1 MELTEFCI
9 RRPVFSTVLTLMI
22 IVMGLV
28 CQSRLPVR
36 KDPKVEHSVITVESE
51 FKGASPSVVEMQIT
65 KILEGSFA
73 TIPGAELITSNSANE
88 KSEIS
93 VQFSPDRTSDGAAAD
108 LRDRLSLVRAQL
120 PREIPEPVIRKTST
134 DSDAGIVLG
143 FTSTRHTVDDLRDYV
158 EKYIKS
164 KFEALP
170 GVGRVFVTGG
180 NVKSVRVFLDP
191 HRLAAYGYTP
201 TDVIDAITYQHVQR
215 PCGRLISKDREYML
229 IVNGELYKPE
239 QFDEVVLP
247 SNGKGKIV
255 RIKDIG
261 KTALVADDIRE
272 GSWFNGHECVAV
284 SISKQS
290 TANPIDLS
298 AEIYKIMPE
307 IRQML
312 PSGVE
317 AQIAMDEADDIN
329 ASMSNVYH
337 AIFEATFLVIFVVFL
352 FLWSFRS
359 TIIPIVTIPVSLI
372 GTFALLYMFDF
383 SINTF
388 TMLALVLAVGLV
400 VDDAIVVLENVHRHM
415 ENGLTRF
422 KAAIVGSK
430 EIFFSIIAMTLTL
443 ATAYIPIAITPGTI
457 GKFFKE
463 FALTLSGAVLIS
475 GFVAVT
481 LSPMMCSKLLTLS
494 TKTTGNGVW
503 ARASKYQAK
512 ILNFFDRTYA
522 NSLKLALDNKLIVL
536 SIGAALAFLG
546 IITAAVMPSENF
558 PKEDYGRISIRG
570 NGPIGASYDFIKSN
584 ADEVEKV
591 ISKTPFVKNRYLH
604 ATTSEITGWITLQD
618 WKDRNRS
625 SKSIADEIYPKLRA
639 ITGVP
644 CSAVA
649 SGSSGSGSDT
659 VEFVLQTNQ
668 NYSYLERFGRRFL
681 ATLQM
686 RYPGLKYPLRHSLLP
701 PQQEYV
707 IDINRDKAASL
718 GVSVFDIVGNIE
730 AFVRGRKATNVQRES
745 KRDELFVQLRL
756 DQRRTVEDLSNIC
769 VKSKLYTKNNEEPKM
784 VPIADLITVRERQ
797 SPMALNHHNQMLSVL
812 VYANLAE
819 GHSLGQVIED
829 LTQLKE
835 QILPDTIMLTFSGST
850 KSYLDDSRQI
860 VFVFALAL
868 LFVFLVL
875 AAQFE
880 SFIDPFVIMFS
891 VPFSITGALL
901 VLFLVPD
908 GSLNIYSKVGL
919 VTLIGL
925 ITKHGILIV
934 DFANNLVEEGRAVVD
949 AIKEAAHLRLRPILM
964 TTFAMVIGAIPLALS
979 VGAGAGARKQI
990 GWAIVGGMTIG
1001 TLFTLFIVP
1010 IMYIFLSRF
1019 KNFTK
1024 KAD

>member
-9 RRPVFSTVLTLMI
+9 RRPVFSTVLSLMI
-22 IVMGLV
+22 VVMGLV

-36 KDPKVEHSVITVESE
+36 KDPKVEHSVIMVESE
-51 FKGASPSVVEMQIT
+51 FKGASPSVVEAQIT

-73 TIPGAELITSNSANE
+73 TIPGAELITSNSGNE

-93 VQFSPDRTSDGAAAD
+93 VQFSSDRTSDGAAAD
-108 LRDRLSLVRAQL
+108 LRDRLALVRSQL
-120 PREIPEPVIRKTST
+120 PREIPEPIIRKTST
-134 DSDAGIVLG
+134 DVDAGIVLG
-143 FTSTRHTVDDLRDYV
+143 FTSDRHSVDDLRDYV

-170 GVGRVFVTGG
+170 GVGRVYVTGG

-229 IVNGELYKPE
+229 IVNGELFKPE

-247 SNGKGKIV
+247 SNGNGKIV

-272 GSWFNGHECVAV
+272 GSWFNGRECVAV

-298 AEIYKIMPE
+298 EEVKKIMPE
-307 IRQML
+307 IQKMVPR
-312 PSGVE
+312 GVN
-317 AQIAMDEADDIN
+317 AKIAMDEADDIN
-329 ASMSNVYH
+329 ASMHNVYH

-359 TIIPIVTIPVSLI
+359 TIVPIVTIPVSLI
-372 GTFALLYMFDF
+372 GTFGLLYAFDF

-415 ENGLTRF
+415 EEGLTRF
-422 KAAIVGSK
+422 KASIVGSK

-457 GKFFKE
+457 GKYFKE

-481 LSPMMCSKLLTLS
+481 LSPMMCSKLLAVHKAGEERGYLA
-494 TKTTGNGVW
+494 KAGH
-503 ARASKYQAK
+503 YQVK
-512 ILNFFDRTYA
+512 FLNFCDSAYKK
-522 NSLKLALDNKLIVL
+522 SLKLAIDNKWIVL
-536 SIGAALAFLG
+536 GIGVFIAFLG
-546 IITAAVMPSENF
+546 IITSHILPSENF
-558 PKEDYGRISIRG
+558 PKEDFGRISIRG
-570 NGPIGASYDFIKSN
+570 NGPIGASYDFMKSN
-584 ADEVEKV
+584 ADQIEKI
-591 ISKTPFVKNRYLH
+591 ISKTPFAKNRYLH
-604 ATTSEITGWITLQD
+604 ATTAEITGWITLQD
-618 WKDRNRS
+618 WDLRDKT
-625 SKSIADEIYPKLRA
+625 SKIIADELSPKLRA
-639 ITGVP
+639 IAGVP
-644 CSAVA
+644 CSAID
-649 SGSSGSGSDT
+649 SGSNGGGGDT
-659 VEFVLQTNQ
+659 LEFVLQTNQ
-668 NYSYLERFGRRFL
+668 SYSYLEKEGRKFL
-681 ATLQM
+681 ATLQSA
-686 RYPGLKYPLRHSLLP
+686 YPGLKYPLRHSLLP

-707 IDINRDKAASL
+707 IDINRDRAATL
-718 GVSVFDIVGNIE
+718 GVSVYDIVANIE
-730 AFVRGRKATNVQRES
+730 AFVRGRKASNVQRES

-756 DQRRTVEDLSNIC
+756 DQRRTVEDLANIC
-769 VKSKLYTKNNEEPKM
+769 VKSKLYTKNNEEPRM

-797 SPMALNHHNQMLSVL
+797 SPMALNHHNQMLSIL
-812 VYANLAE
+812 VYANLQN
-819 GHSLGQVIED
+819 GYSLGQVIED
-829 LTQLKE
+829 VTKLKE
-835 QILPDTIMLTFSGST
+835 KILSDTVILTFSGST
-850 KSYLDDSRQI
+850 KSYLDDSKRI
-860 VFVFALAL
+860 IFVFLLAL
-868 LFVFLVL
+868 LFVFLVI

-880 SFIDPFVIMFS
+880 SFIDPFIIMFS
-891 VPFSITGALL
+891 VPFSITGALVTL
-901 VLFLVPD
+901 YLVPD

-934 DFANNLVEEGRAVVD
+934 DFANMLVERGKTVVEAV
-949 AIKEAAHLRLRPILM
+949 KEAAHLRLRPILM
-964 TTFAMVIGAIPLALS
+964 TTFAMVIGSIPLALS
-979 VGAGAGARKQI
+979 IGAGAGARKQI

-1010 IMYIFLSRF
+1010 VMYILLSNF
-1019 KNFTK
+1019 KKYSNVEK
-1024 KAD
+1024 